1 MQRHLHQMGYRNILP
16 RVTHM
21 LTKEQKE
28 KHAVWAMKHKN
39 DDWNQTVFSD
49 ES

>member
-1 MQRHLHQMGYRNILP
+1 
-16 RVTHM
+16 M